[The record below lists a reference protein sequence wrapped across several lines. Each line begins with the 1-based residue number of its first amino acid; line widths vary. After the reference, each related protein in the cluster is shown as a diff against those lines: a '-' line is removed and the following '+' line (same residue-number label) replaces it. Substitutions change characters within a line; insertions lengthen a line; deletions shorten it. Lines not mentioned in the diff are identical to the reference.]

1 LVLAI
6 VSEGFRLGGLQVL
19 HLLNF
24 SVNMGTLRAPIHEAL
39 LIAENWLEV
48 LVLIYIM
55 NLKTCSQEVGL
66 DLFQVF
72 TLTQSHFDSA
82 NSSAHVLDRIAFDNG
97 FYNML
102 SLSNLSKMGVL
113 GILWESCNHQ
123 IEHMTVRLLGILAL
137 RILFKRAILIQH
149 IACKILNLKSL

>member
-1 LVLAI
+1 MVLAI

-39 LIAENWLEV
+39 LVAENWLEV

-72 TLTQSHFDSA
+72 TLTQPHFDSA
-82 NSSAHVLDRIAFDNG
+82 NSSAHVLDRIAFDNS

-113 GILWESCNHQ
+113 GILWKSSNHQ

-137 RILFKRAILIQH
+137 RILFKGAILIQH
-149 IACKILNLKSL
+149 IAGKILNLESL